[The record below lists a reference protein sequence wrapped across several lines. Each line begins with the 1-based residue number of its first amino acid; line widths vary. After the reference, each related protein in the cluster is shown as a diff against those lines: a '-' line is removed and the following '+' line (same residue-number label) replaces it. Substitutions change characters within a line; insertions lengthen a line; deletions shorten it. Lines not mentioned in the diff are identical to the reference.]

1 MTSPTDITRDPFRL
15 VVLDMAGTTV
25 ADGGLVEQAFSA
37 AAQRL
42 GVRPGSDEHARQ
54 LAYVRATMGE
64 SKISVFRHL
73 FGDED
78 RAQRAN
84 TAFEEA
90 YGELVDAGRI
100 APVPGAREAVERL
113 ASEGRTVVLTTGF
126 ARPTQDAVLAA
137 LGWQDLV
144 PLTLCPADAGGR
156 GRPFPDMVLAAFL
169 RTGAVGDVRRTVVAG
184 DTSYDMLSGIR
195 SGAGI
200 VAGVLTGAHD
210 KDRLTRH
217 GATHVLGSVAELPDL
232 IARAEA
238 AGLPPPPPPAASASR
253 ASPSPTAETSSS
265 TGSTSPSNPAR

>member
-1 MTSPTDITRDPFRL
+1 MTSPTDVTTATDTPRAPYSL

-42 GVRPGSDEHARQ
+42 GVRPGSNEHARQ

-78 RAQRAN
+78 RAQYAN

-90 YGELVDAGRI
+90 YGDLVDGGRI
-100 APVPGAREAVERL
+100 APLPGARAAVERL
-113 ASEGRTVVLTTGF
+113 TAEGRTVVLTTGF
-126 ARPTQDAVLAA
+126 ARATQDAILAA

-169 RTGAVGDVRRTVVAG
+169 RTGAVADVRRTVVAG
-184 DTSYDMLSGIR
+184 DTSYDMLSGVR

-210 KDRLTRH
+210 QDQLTRH

-238 AGLPPPPPPAASASR
+238 DERPDPVAR
-253 ASPSPTAETSSS
+253 AEA
-265 TGSTSPSNPAR
+265 

>member
-1 MTSPTDITRDPFRL
+1 MTSPTDTTDISRDPYHL

-25 ADGGLVEQAFSA
+25 ADDGLVEQAFSA

-42 GVRPGSDEHARQ
+42 GVRPGSGEHARQ

-64 SKISVFRHL
+64 SKISVFRYL
-73 FGDED
+73 FGDEE
-78 RAQRAN
+78 RAQYAN

-90 YGELVDAGRI
+90 YGELVDGGRI
-100 APVPGAREAVERL
+100 APLPGARAAVERL
-113 ASEGRTVVLTTGF
+113 AAEGRTVVLTTGF
-126 ARPTQDAVLAA
+126 ARTTQDAILAA

-169 RTGAVGDVRRTVVAG
+169 RTGAVADVRRAVVAG
-184 DTSYDMLSGIR
+184 DTSYDMLSGVR

-210 KDRLTRH
+210 KDQLARH

-238 AGLPPPPPPAASASR
+238 DERPDPIAR
-253 ASPSPTAETSSS
+253 AEA
-265 TGSTSPSNPAR
+265 

>member
-1 MTSPTDITRDPFRL
+1 MTSPTDITRDPYRL

-64 SKISVFRHL
+64 SKITVFRHL
-73 FGDED
+73 FAGED
-78 RAQRAN
+78 GEDGEESAEGEDAERGEAKAQQAN
-84 TAFEEA
+84 IAFEEA
-90 YGELVDAGRI
+90 YAELVDGGRI

-126 ARPTQDAVLAA
+126 ARTTQDAILAA

-169 RTGAVGDVRRTVVAG
+169 RTGAVDDVRRTVVAG
-184 DTSYDMLSGIR
+184 DTSYDMLSGVR

-210 KDRLTRH
+210 RGQLTRH

-238 AGLPPPPPPAASASR
+238 
-253 ASPSPTAETSSS
+253 
-265 TGSTSPSNPAR
+265 